1 MQIGNHGH
9 SHAQGVTAGRMMARA
24 EGANTEAATKGQRI
38 VARNDKDDDGMLS
51 VSELKDTKLGRRMSV
66 ERFGSIDT
74 NGDEKLDASELDAA
88 KRARHGSAMK
98 ESVLNAQLAD
108 HLTEK
113 VEIDKQPDVATLV
126 MQRLD
131 GDDSGGLNSEEIA
144 GTRLAEIIGSEFYQI
159 DADKNGALDKAE
171 LGGFIANYLT
181 GSSAVAAG
189 EPETD
194 DEVAEIAQTTEA
206 VEAAEDAEDA
216 VDATSDVEGTI
227 VAPNTDAIPQGTD
240 APEPD
245 DSAPLAVSSAAAYA
259 NNIRMAFEAA
269 LKILQDGPQQ
279 NPYMDVT
286 Q

>member
-1 MQIGNHGH
+1 
-9 SHAQGVTAGRMMARA
+9 
-24 EGANTEAATKGQRI
+24 
-38 VARNDKDDDGMLS
+38 MLS
-51 VSELKDTKLGRRMSV
+51 VSELSDTKLGRRMSV
-66 ERFGSIDT
+66 ERFANIDA

-88 KRARHGSAMK
+88 KRARHGSAAK
-98 ESVLNAQLAD
+98 ESALNAQLAD

-113 VEIDKQPDVATLV
+113 IEIEKQPDVATLV

-131 GDDSGGLNSEEIA
+131 GDESGGLNSEEIA
-144 GTRLAEIIGSEFYQI
+144 GTRLAEIIGGEFYQI
-159 DADKNGALDKAE
+159 DADKNGTLDKAE
-171 LGGFIANYLT
+171 LGGLIANYLT
-181 GSSAVAAG
+181 GNSAVAAG

-194 DEVAEIAQTTEA
+194 NDVAEITETTETA
-206 VEAAEDAEDA
+206 DAADVAEDT
-216 VDATSDVEGTI
+216 TSDIESTI
-227 VAPNTDAIPQGTD
+227 VAPNTDAIPQGAD

-245 DSAPLAVSSAAAYA
+245 DSAPPAISSAAAYA